1 MRRIYV
7 LAMLTLIGYS
17 CGQTTET
24 KEETVQTTETEAT
37 QDAGS
42 YESLL
47 NDYIEL
53 KNALVASDA
62 EKAAASAAA
71 LAEDAEATEAVKTHS
86 TIIAETTDL
95 DIQREHFYT
104 LSESMYGLLKNAG
117 SLNRTVY
124 LQYCPMAR
132 DNQGANWLSL
142 ESDILNPYFGDA
154 MLTCGSVEEVL

>member
-1 MRRIYV
+1 MRRIYI
-7 LAMLTLIGYS
+7 LAILTLIGYS
-17 CGQTTET
+17 CGQTTDT
-24 KEETVQTTETEAT
+24 KEETGQTTEAEAT
-37 QDAGS
+37 RVAGS

-47 NDYIEL
+47 NEYIEL

-62 EKAAASAAA
+62 EKAAESAAA
-71 LAEDAEATEAVKTHS
+71 LAGDSEATEAVKTHS
-86 TIIAETTDL
+86 TIIAETTNL

-104 LSESMYGLLKNAG
+104 LSESMYALLKNAG
-117 SLNRTVY
+117 SLNQRVY